1 MKSKNGWGLYGQ
13 ILVLGL
19 GPALVL
25 SIILGGYFINA
36 RIQDVQQE
44 LDNKGQLIAVQ
55 LASTADY
62 FVLTGNPSIITPLTR
77 VLLEDKDVQF
87 IEIEDISGG
96 LLYSHNDENFDSQI
110 QSKDKNKGLLR
121 WYQADIIQ
129 YDVLSDDDDWFGK
142 DSQEKVLG
150 QVRVGL
156 SEAFMEERQNEIL
169 THALLIAMVA
179 MLISALIAWL
189 SAARLANPITRL
201 SATVEKMAQGDY
213 SARTEVQA
221 SGEVKQ
227 LQVGV
232 NTLAGALQQ
241 SEEVQKHYVKS
252 LISAREASEAANK
265 AKSEFLAVMTHEL
278 RTPMN
283 GVLGMLQLMQS
294 TPMDKEQD
302 EYVEIAL
309 SSGDH
314 LLGLINDILD
324 FSKIEQGS
332 IELENSYFDL
342 HSSLQRIADGFK
354 AIALAKELV
363 FELDLAEIEHLTV
376 NADETRLRQILL
388 NLLGNA
394 VKFTQKGYVGLS
406 VEAVEFADGK
416 VKINIVVSDSG
427 KGISQDNLER
437 IFDAFQQED
446 ASISRQYGGTGLG
459 LAISRQLVEKM
470 GGELLVQSASKQ
482 GSRFICQFV
491 WDCATNQNDQI
502 KAASLSEDSKQF
514 SGSIL
519 LVEDNE
525 VNQKVALK
533 MLSTFGLT
541 CDLAVDG
548 VQALKMCRQ
557 RAYELIFMDLQM
569 PNMDGYEAT
578 KAIRAE
584 EGLNQ
589 NVPIIA
595 LTANAFYDVKTQ
607 CLKVGMNDYL
617 AKPYKKALLGDLLAS
632 WLTIKDAPDSCADSN
647 S

>member
-1 MKSKNGWGLYGQ
+1 MKLKNGWGLYGQ
-13 ILVLGL
+13 ILLLGL

-62 FVLTGNPSIITPLTR
+62 FVLTGNPSIISPLTR

-96 LLYSHNDENFDSQI
+96 LLYSHSDEDFVKHDHQ
-110 QSKDKNKGLLR
+110 DDKGLLR

-129 YDVLSDDDDWFGK
+129 YDVLSDEEDWFGK

-169 THALLIAMVA
+169 MHALLIAMVA

-201 SATVEKMAQGDY
+201 SNTVDRMAQGDY
-213 SARTEVQA
+213 SARTDELA

-241 SEEVQKHYVKS
+241 SEEVQQHYVES

-294 TPMDKEQD
+294 TTMSKEQD

-324 FSKIEQGS
+324 FSKIEQGN
-332 IELENSYFDL
+332 IELENRFFDL
-342 HSSLQRIADGFK
+342 HSSLRRIGDGFK
-354 AIALAKELV
+354 AIATAKELD
-363 FELDLAEIEHLTV
+363 FELKLGEIEHLTI
-376 NADETRLRQILL
+376 NADETRLRQVLM

-394 VKFTQKGYVGLS
+394 VKFTQKGYVRLS
-406 VEAVEFADGK
+406 VEAVEFINGK

-427 KGISQDNLER
+427 KGISQDNLDR

-459 LAISRQLVEKM
+459 LAISKQLVEKM
-470 GGELLVQSASKQ
+470 GGQLLVQSASKQ
-482 GSRFICQFV
+482 GSRFICQYV
-491 WDCATNQNDQI
+491 WDCVTKQADQLEEVVI
-502 KAASLSEDSKQF
+502 GEEQKLFSE
-514 SGSIL
+514 SIL

-533 MLSTFGLT
+533 MLSTFGLKV
-541 CDLAVDG
+541 DVAVDG

-557 RAYELIFMDLQM
+557 FSYQLIFMDLQM

-578 KAIRAE
+578 KAIRSE

-589 NVPIIA
+589 DTPIIA
-595 LTANAFYDVKTQ
+595 LTANAFYDVKNQ
-607 CLKVGMNDYL
+607 CLKAGMNDFL
-617 AKPYKKALLGDLLAS
+617 AKPYKKALLRDLLAS
-632 WLTIKDAPDSCADSN
+632 WLTIKSSEDS
-647 S
+647 

>member
-1 MKSKNGWGLYGQ
+1 MKLKNGWGLYGQ
-13 ILVLGL
+13 ILLLGL

-62 FVLTGNPSIITPLTR
+62 FVLTGNPSIISPLTR

-96 LLYSHNDENFDSQI
+96 LLYSHSDEDFVKHDH
-110 QSKDKNKGLLR
+110 KDDKGLLR

-129 YDVLSDDDDWFGK
+129 YDVLSDDEDWFGK

-169 THALLIAMVA
+169 MHAFLIAMVA

-201 SATVEKMAQGDY
+201 SNTVDRMAQGDY
-213 SARTEVQA
+213 SARTDELA

-241 SEEVQKHYVKS
+241 SEEVQQHYVES

-294 TPMDKEQD
+294 TTMSKEQD

-324 FSKIEQGS
+324 FSKIEQGN
-332 IELENSYFDL
+332 IELENRFFDL
-342 HSSLQRIADGFK
+342 HSSLRRIGDGFK
-354 AIALAKELV
+354 AIATAKELD
-363 FELDLAEIEHLTV
+363 FQLKIDEIEHLTI
-376 NADETRLRQILL
+376 NADETRLRQVLM

-394 VKFTQKGYVGLS
+394 VKFTQKGYVRLS
-406 VEAVEFADGK
+406 VEAVEFINGK

-427 KGISQDNLER
+427 KGISQDNLDR

-459 LAISRQLVEKM
+459 LAISKQLVEKM
-470 GGELLVQSASKQ
+470 GGQLLVQSASKQ
-482 GSRFICQFV
+482 GSRFICQYV
-491 WDCATNQNDQI
+491 WDCVTKQGGDQ
-502 KAASLSEDSKQF
+502 AEVVSLREEQKQF
-514 SGSIL
+514 SESIL

-533 MLSTFGLT
+533 MLATFGLKV
-541 CDLAVDG
+541 DVAVDG

-557 RAYELIFMDLQM
+557 FSYQLIFMDLQM

-578 KAIRAE
+578 KAIRSE

-589 NVPIIA
+589 DTPIIA
-595 LTANAFYDVKTQ
+595 LTANAFYDVKNQ
-607 CLKVGMNDYL
+607 CLKAGMNDFL
-617 AKPYKKALLGDLLAS
+617 AKPYKKALLRDLLAS
-632 WLTIKDAPDSCADSN
+632 WLSIKTSHDS
-647 S
+647 

>member
-1 MKSKNGWGLYGQ
+1 MNFKNGWGLYSRT
-13 ILVLGL
+13 LLLGL

-25 SIILGGYFINA
+25 SIILGGYFISA

-55 LASTADY
+55 LASTSDY
-62 FVLTGNPSIITPLTR
+62 FVLTGNPSIISPLTR

-87 IEIEDISGG
+87 IEIEDIAGG
-96 LLYSHNDENFDSQI
+96 LLYSQSDENPIIEPDPSMR
-110 QSKDKNKGLLR
+110 GLLR

-129 YDVLSDDDDWFGK
+129 YDVLTDDEEWFAK

-156 SEAFMEERQNEIL
+156 SESYMEQRQNEIL
-169 THALLIAMVA
+169 LHAFLIAAVA

-201 SATVEKMAQGDY
+201 SSTVDRMAQGDY
-213 SARTEVQA
+213 SVRTDETA

-227 LQVGV
+227 LQIGV
-232 NTLAGALQQ
+232 NMLAGALKQ
-241 SEEVQKHYVKS
+241 SEQVQQHYVDS

-294 TPMDKEQD
+294 TTLSKEQE

-324 FSKIEQGS
+324 FSKIEQGN
-332 IELENSYFDL
+332 IELENKYFDL
-342 HSSLQRIADGFK
+342 HVCLQRIADGFK
-354 AIALAKELV
+354 AIANAK
-363 FELDLAEIEHLTV
+363 DLNFDMNFDALEHLSV
-376 NADETRLRQILL
+376 NADETRLGQVLM

-394 VKFTQKGYVGLS
+394 VKFTQKGYVSLS
-406 VEAVEFADGK
+406 VELVELINDK
-416 VKINIVVSDSG
+416 IKINIVVSDSG
-427 KGISQDNLER
+427 KGISEDNIER

-459 LAISRQLVEKM
+459 LAISKQLVEKM
-470 GGELLVQSASKQ
+470 NGQLMVQSTFNQ

-491 WDCATNQNDQI
+491 WDCVAHH
-502 KAASLSEDSKQF
+502 EVDSKSTNITLDTEQF
-514 SGSIL
+514 NDSIL

-525 VNQKVALK
+525 VNQKVAIK
-533 MLSTFGLT
+533 MLTSFGLK

-548 VQALKMCRQ
+548 VQALKLCR
-557 RAYELIFMDLQM
+557 RNAYELIFMDLQM

-578 KAIRAE
+578 RAIRKE

-589 NVPIIA
+589 DTPIIA
-595 LTANAFYDVKTQ
+595 LTANAFYDVKNQ
-607 CLKVGMNDYL
+607 CLKVGMNDFL
-617 AKPYKKALLGDLLAS
+617 AKPYKKALLGELLVS
-632 WLTIKDAPDSCADSN
+632 WIKVKENKHLPKDIS
-647 S
+647 

>member
-1 MKSKNGWGLYGQ
+1 MKLKNGWGLYGQ
-13 ILVLGL
+13 ILLLGL

-62 FVLTGNPSIITPLTR
+62 FVLTGNPSIISPLTR

-96 LLYSHNDENFDSQI
+96 LLYSHSDEDFVKHDHQ
-110 QSKDKNKGLLR
+110 DDKGLLR

-129 YDVLSDDDDWFGK
+129 YDVLSDDEDWFGK

-169 THALLIAMVA
+169 MHALLIAMVA

-201 SATVEKMAQGDY
+201 SNTVDRMAQGDY
-213 SARTEVQA
+213 SARTDELA

-241 SEEVQKHYVKS
+241 SEEVQQHYVES

-294 TPMDKEQD
+294 TTMSKEQD

-324 FSKIEQGS
+324 FSKIEQGN
-332 IELENSYFDL
+332 IELENRFFDL
-342 HSSLQRIADGFK
+342 HSSLRRIGDGFK
-354 AIALAKELV
+354 AIATAKELD
-363 FELDLAEIEHLTV
+363 FELKLGEIEHLTI
-376 NADETRLRQILL
+376 NADETRLRQVLM

-394 VKFTQKGYVGLS
+394 VKFTQKGYVRLS
-406 VEAVEFADGK
+406 VEAVEFINGK

-427 KGISQDNLER
+427 KGISQDNLDR

-459 LAISRQLVEKM
+459 LAISKQLVEKM
-470 GGELLVQSASKQ
+470 GGQLLVQSASKQ
-482 GSRFICQFV
+482 GSRFICQYV
-491 WDCATNQNDQI
+491 WDCVTKQADQTEEVAI
-502 KAASLSEDSKQF
+502 GEEQKLFSE
-514 SGSIL
+514 SIL

-533 MLSTFGLT
+533 MLSTFGLKV
-541 CDLAVDG
+541 DVAVDG

-557 RAYELIFMDLQM
+557 FSYQLIFMDLQM

-578 KAIRAE
+578 KAIRSE

-589 NVPIIA
+589 DTPIIA
-595 LTANAFYDVKTQ
+595 LTANAFYDVKNQ
-607 CLKVGMNDYL
+607 CLKAGMNDFL
-617 AKPYKKALLGDLLAS
+617 AKPYKKALLRDLLAS
-632 WLTIKDAPDSCADSN
+632 WLSIKSSEDS
-647 S
+647 

>member
-1 MKSKNGWGLYGQ
+1 MKLKNGWGLYGQ
-13 ILVLGL
+13 ILLLGL

-62 FVLTGNPSIITPLTR
+62 FVLTGNPSIISPLTR

-96 LLYSHNDENFDSQI
+96 LLYSHSDEDFVKHDHQ
-110 QSKDKNKGLLR
+110 DDKGLLR

-129 YDVLSDDDDWFGK
+129 YDVLSDDEDWFGK

-169 THALLIAMVA
+169 MHAFLIAMVA

-201 SATVEKMAQGDY
+201 SNTVDRMAQGDY
-213 SARTEVQA
+213 SARTDELA

-241 SEEVQKHYVKS
+241 SEEVQQHYVES

-294 TPMDKEQD
+294 TTMSKEQD

-324 FSKIEQGS
+324 FSKIEQGN
-332 IELENSYFDL
+332 IELENRFFDL
-342 HSSLQRIADGFK
+342 HSSLRRIGDGFK
-354 AIALAKELV
+354 AIATAKELD
-363 FELDLAEIEHLTV
+363 FQLKIDEIEH
-376 NADETRLRQILL
+376 
-388 NLLGNA
+388 
-394 VKFTQKGYVGLS
+394 
-406 VEAVEFADGK
+406 
-416 VKINIVVSDSG
+416 
-427 KGISQDNLER
+427 
-437 IFDAFQQED
+437 
-446 ASISRQYGGTGLG
+446 
-459 LAISRQLVEKM
+459 
-470 GGELLVQSASKQ
+470 
-482 GSRFICQFV
+482 
-491 WDCATNQNDQI
+491 
-502 KAASLSEDSKQF
+502 
-514 SGSIL
+514 
-519 LVEDNE
+519 
-525 VNQKVALK
+525 
-533 MLSTFGLT
+533 
-541 CDLAVDG
+541 
-548 VQALKMCRQ
+548 
-557 RAYELIFMDLQM
+557 
-569 PNMDGYEAT
+569 
-578 KAIRAE
+578 
-584 EGLNQ
+584 
-589 NVPIIA
+589 
-595 LTANAFYDVKTQ
+595 
-607 CLKVGMNDYL
+607 
-617 AKPYKKALLGDLLAS
+617 
-632 WLTIKDAPDSCADSN
+632 
-647 S
+647 

>member
-1 MKSKNGWGLYGQ
+1 MKLKNGWGLYGQ
-13 ILVLGL
+13 ILLLGL

-62 FVLTGNPSIITPLTR
+62 FVLTGNPSIISPLTR

-96 LLYSHNDENFDSQI
+96 LLYSHSDEDFVKRAQEND
-110 QSKDKNKGLLR
+110 KGLLR

-129 YDVLSDDDDWFGK
+129 YDVLSDEEDWFGK

-169 THALLIAMVA
+169 MHALMIAMVA
-179 MLISALIAWL
+179 MVISALIAWL

-201 SATVEKMAQGDY
+201 SATVDRMAQGDY
-213 SARTEVQA
+213 SARTDELA

-241 SEEVQKHYVKS
+241 SEEVQQHYVES

-294 TPMDKEQD
+294 TTMSKEQD

-324 FSKIEQGS
+324 FSKIEQGN
-332 IELENSYFDL
+332 IELENRFFDL
-342 HSSLQRIADGFK
+342 HSSLQRIGDGFK
-354 AIALAKELV
+354 AIASAKELK
-363 FELDLAEIEHLTV
+363 FDLKLGEIEHLTV
-376 NADETRLRQILL
+376 NADETRLRQVLM

-394 VKFTQKGYVGLS
+394 VKFTQKGYVALS
-406 VEAVEFADGK
+406 VEAVEFINGK

-459 LAISRQLVEKM
+459 LAISKQLVEKM
-470 GGELLVQSASKQ
+470 GGQLLVQSASKQ
-482 GSRFICQFV
+482 GSRFICQYV
-491 WDCATNQNDQI
+491 WDCVTKQDDNNQEVG
-502 KAASLSEDSKQF
+502 LVEDNRQF
-514 SGSIL
+514 NESIL

-533 MLSTFGLT
+533 MLATFGLK

-557 RAYELIFMDLQM
+557 YTYQLIFMDLQM

-578 KAIRAE
+578 KAIRRE
-584 EGLNQ
+584 EGLNKDT
-589 NVPIIA
+589 PIIA

-607 CLKVGMNDYL
+607 CLKAGVNDFL
-617 AKPYKKALLGDLLAS
+617 AKPYKKALLKDLLAS
-632 WLTIKDAPDSCADSN
+632 WLSIKGSQGSKEG
-647 S
+647 

>member
-1 MKSKNGWGLYGQ
+1 MKLKNAWGLYGQ
-13 ILVLGL
+13 ILLLGL

-55 LASTADY
+55 LASAADY
-62 FVLTGNPSIITPLTR
+62 FVLTGNPSIISPLTR

-87 IEIEDISGG
+87 IEIEDIAGI
-96 LLYSHNDENFDSQI
+96 LLYSHSDGHTAKH
-110 QSKDKNKGLLR
+110 KDIDRGLLR

-129 YDVLSDDDDWFGK
+129 YDVLGDDEDWFTA
-142 DSQEKVLG
+142 DNQEKVLG

-156 SEAFMEERQNEIL
+156 SGAFMAERQNEIL
-169 THALLIAMVA
+169 IHALLIATVA
-179 MLISALIAWL
+179 MLISGLIAWL
-189 SAARLANPITRL
+189 SASRLANPITRL
-201 SATVEKMAQGDY
+201 SNTVDRMAQGDY
-213 SARTEVQA
+213 SARTEELA

-232 NTLAGALQQ
+232 NTLAGALQAA
-241 SEEVQKHYVKS
+241 EEVQQHYVES

-294 TPMDKEQD
+294 TTMSKEQD

-314 LLGLINDILD
+314 LLGLINDVLD

-332 IELENSYFDL
+332 IELESRFFDL
-342 HSSLQRIADGFK
+342 GSSLRRIGDGFK
-354 AIALAKELV
+354 AITKAKG
-363 FELDLAEIEHLTV
+363 LDFQVKLGEIERLMV
-376 NADETRLRQILL
+376 NADEVRLRQVLT

-394 VKFTQKGYVGLS
+394 VKFTQKGYVRLS
-406 VEAVEFADGK
+406 VEALEYVRGQ

-427 KGISQDNLER
+427 KGISEENQGR

-459 LAISRQLVEKM
+459 LAISKQLVEKM
-470 GGELLVQSASKQ
+470 GGQLLLQSTAKQ

-491 WDCATNQNDQI
+491 WDCRT
-502 KAASLSEDSKQF
+502 SEQRGHIQGDLEEKPQQF
-514 SGSIL
+514 SGPIL

-533 MLSTFGLT
+533 MLAAFGLQV
-541 CDLAVDG
+541 DVAVDG
-548 VQALKMCRQ
+548 VQALKRCRQ
-557 RAYELIFMDLQM
+557 CAYGLILMDLQM

-578 KAIRAE
+578 KAIRGE

-589 NVPIIA
+589 NTPIIA
-595 LTANAFYDVKTQ
+595 LTANAFYEVKSQ
-607 CLKVGMNDYL
+607 CLEMGMNDFL
-617 AKPYKKALLGDLLAS
+617 AKPYKKALLGELLNR
-632 WLTIKDAPDSCADSN
+632 WLSAKAAHGSSPLGR
-647 S
+647 

>member
-1 MKSKNGWGLYGQ
+1 MKLKNGWGLYGQ
-13 ILVLGL
+13 ILLLGL

-62 FVLTGNPSIITPLTR
+62 FVLTGNPSIISPLTR

-96 LLYSHNDENFDSQI
+96 LLYSHSDEDFVKHDHQ
-110 QSKDKNKGLLR
+110 DDKGLLR

-129 YDVLSDDDDWFGK
+129 YDVLSDEEDWFGK

-169 THALLIAMVA
+169 MHALLIAMVA

-201 SATVEKMAQGDY
+201 SNTVDRMAQGDY
-213 SARTEVQA
+213 SARTDELA

-241 SEEVQKHYVKS
+241 SEEVQQHYVES

-294 TPMDKEQD
+294 TTMSKEQD

-324 FSKIEQGS
+324 FSKIEQGN
-332 IELENSYFDL
+332 IELENRFFDL
-342 HSSLQRIADGFK
+342 HSSLRRIGDGFK
-354 AIALAKELV
+354 AIATAKELD
-363 FELDLAEIEHLTV
+363 FELKLGEIEHLTI
-376 NADETRLRQILL
+376 NADETRLRQVLM

-394 VKFTQKGYVGLS
+394 VKFTQKGYVRLS
-406 VEAVEFADGK
+406 VEAVEFINGK

-427 KGISQDNLER
+427 KGISQDNLDR

-459 LAISRQLVEKM
+459 LAISKQLVEKM
-470 GGELLVQSASKQ
+470 GGQLLVQSASKQ
-482 GSRFICQFV
+482 GSRFICQYV
-491 WDCATNQNDQI
+491 WDCVTKQADQPEEVVI
-502 KAASLSEDSKQF
+502 GEEQKLFSE
-514 SGSIL
+514 SIL

-533 MLSTFGLT
+533 MLSTFGLKV
-541 CDLAVDG
+541 DVAVDG

-557 RAYELIFMDLQM
+557 FSYQLIFMDLQM

-578 KAIRAE
+578 KAIRSE

-589 NVPIIA
+589 DTPIIA
-595 LTANAFYDVKTQ
+595 LTANAFYDVKNQ
-607 CLKVGMNDYL
+607 CLKAGMNDFL
-617 AKPYKKALLGDLLAS
+617 AKPYKKALLRDLLAS
-632 WLTIKDAPDSCADSN
+632 WLTIKSSEDS
-647 S
+647 

>member
-1 MKSKNGWGLYGQ
+1 MKIKYSWGLYGQ
-13 ILVLGL
+13 ILLLGL

-25 SIILGGYFINA
+25 SIILGGYFIDA

-96 LLYSHNDENFDSQI
+96 LLYSHNDANFNTQSQ
-110 QSKDKNKGLLR
+110 SKNKGLLR

-129 YDVLSDDDDWFGK
+129 YDILSDDDDWFGK

-201 SATVEKMAQGDY
+201 SAIVDKMAQGDY
-213 SARTEVQA
+213 SARTDEHA
-221 SGEVKQ
+221 SGEVKRLQ
-227 LQVGV
+227 LGV
-232 NTLAGALQQ
+232 NTLAAALQD
-241 SEEVQKHYVKS
+241 SEEVQEHYVKS

-294 TPMDKEQD
+294 TPMNKEQD
-302 EYVEIAL
+302 EYVDIAL

-324 FSKIEQGS
+324 FSKIEQGNL
-332 IELENSYFDL
+332 ELENNFFDL
-342 HSSLQRIADGFK
+342 HGSLQRIADGFK

-376 NADETRLRQILL
+376 KTDETRLRQVIL

-406 VEAVEFADGK
+406 VEAVEYIDEK
-416 VKINIVVSDSG
+416 VKVNIVVSDSG
-427 KGISQDNLER
+427 KGISQDNLDR
-437 IFDAFQQED
+437 IFEAFQQED

-470 GGELLVQSASKQ
+470 GGEILVQSASKQ

-491 WDCATNQNDQI
+491 WDCATNQHKQVTQ
-502 KAASLSEDSKQF
+502 ASLSKDSKQF
-514 SGSIL
+514 NGSIL

-548 VQALKMCRQ
+548 VQALNMCRQ
-557 RAYELIFMDLQM
+557 RAYDLVFMDLQM

-578 KAIRAE
+578 TAIRAE

-595 LTANAFYDVKTQ
+595 LTANAFYDVKSQ
-607 CLKVGMNDYL
+607 CLKIGMNDFL
-617 AKPYKKALLGDLLAS
+617 AKPYKKALLGELLAN
-632 WLTIKDAPDSCADSN
+632 WLTLKDAPDFSADVN